1 MAIPVACCNKYLIQ
15 VFPDPGN
22 EAKAVRGPFCKMVD
36 RLRDF
41 QSIVAWP
48 YLEDPYI
55 LEIHDTNPLLIGLVK
70 YEGEK
75 GIVSYKFEFEPVGF
89 GVWAFLV
96 SHWLMSGAYCNF
108 LEFYCNFYWAAEFFF
123 CKLLT

>member
-1 MAIPVACCNKYLIQ
+1 
-15 VFPDPGN
+15 
-22 EAKAVRGPFCKMVD
+22 MVD

-70 YEGEK
+70 YVDEL
-75 GIVSYKFEFEPVGF
+75 GIVSYKFEFEPIGF

-96 SHWLMSGAYCNF
+96 SHWLMSGAYYNLLKFIAIFIVFIANYLLC
-108 LEFYCNFYWAAEFFF
+108 YCDQDIGKHWRDENNKYFFQW
-123 CKLLT
+123 

>member
-70 YEGEK
+70 YEGE
-75 GIVSYKFEFEPVGF
+75 
-89 GVWAFLV
+89 
-96 SHWLMSGAYCNF
+96 
-108 LEFYCNFYWAAEFFF
+108 
-123 CKLLT
+123 